1 MSLAP
6 RRTVRVPDDEWDA
19 GHAKA
24 QSDGDNLTS
33 VLRRLLTGYI
43 AGHRI
48 EHQATSKTTVNGEP
62 QVIRGLVGPLDEIEQ
77 LYRPSRW
84 IIQEC
89 DVSPPRPVKR
99 KVASPR

>member
-1 MSLAP
+1 MTP

-24 QSDGDNLTS
+24 QSEGDNLTS

-48 EHQATSKTTVNGEP
+48 EYQATSKTTVNGER
-62 QVIRGLVGPLDEIEQ
+62 QVIRGLIGPLDEIER

-84 IIQEC
+84 IIEEY
-89 DVSPPRPVKR
+89 DVSPPRPVR
-99 KVASPR
+99 TR

>member
-1 MSLAP
+1 MSLTP
-6 RRTVRVPDDEWDA
+6 RRTFRASDEKWNA

-24 QSDGDNLTS
+24 AGEGTNLTE
-33 VLRRLLTGYI
+33 VLRQLLDGYL
-43 AGHRI
+43 AGHRV
-48 EHQATSKTTVNGEP
+48 EYQATSKTTVNGEP

-84 IIQEC
+84 IIEEY

-99 KVASPR
+99 RSA

>member
-1 MSLAP
+1 MTTTP
-6 RRTVRVPDDEWDA
+6 RRTVRIPDAEWDA

-24 QSDGDNLTS
+24 HGEGDNLTS
-33 VLRRLLTGYI
+33 VIRRLLTGYI

-48 EHQATSKTTVNGEP
+48 EYQATSKTSVNGQP

-84 IIQEC
+84 IIEEY
-89 DVSPPRPVKR
+89 DVSPLRPVKR
-99 KVASPR
+99 KAG